1 MLEGAL
7 GVAWA
12 GEVGDRGRER
22 EREWEWDGD
31 RAGQRERERERE
43 REHTCA
49 KSLANVFE
57 Y

>member
-1 MLEGAL
+1 LLEGAL

-43 REHTCA
+43 RAHMCEIPSKC
-49 KSLANVFE
+49 V
-57 Y
+57 